1 VAGLNSHSRKKE
13 DPVAPYRLPDGPSDA
28 YAATRTRMGE
38 LIERL
43 SGPGMAGCTQEQL
56 EQFVTAAG
64 RELQRQAIQD
74 FLDERSRTEQRLAVV
89 EGADGVARRRAE
101 RGHARQVATTVGRV
115 SVARIADRAPGA
127 SNLHPADAELSLPGC
142 LYSRPLQRLIVN
154 EAAAGSLRR
163 TAESVRRATGL
174 SLSTRQIM
182 QVCQRAAL
190 DARDFY
196 TLPPVAQPSNQDLLV
211 VSADATGV
219 NMIPSGLRES
229 VRAQA
234 QTRADAGPRPPSAQ
248 LAERE
253 RTGRCRMATVTAVYD
268 TTPVPRGG
276 ADVLPRTAAERAART
291 RAAPR
296 AERREVHAS
305 LKHTAAEMITAM
317 FDLAEQRDPEHRR
330 RWIVLLDGNNHQIE
344 RVRHEAA
351 KRGVHIDI
359 IIDFVHVL
367 EYLWHAAEDLHPSAP
382 TRQAFVA
389 RTARDILD
397 GRSSRVAAELR
408 AHALAHTAAPG
419 EGCNKA
425 KATGLERAAA
435 YLSAKEDLLGYD
447 IALAL
452 GRPIATGVIEGCCR
466 FLIKDRLDVTG
477 ARWSLP
483 GAEAILLLRAVIDNG
498 DFEAYWAH
506 HGQREHERQHAA
518 RYRHD
523 HTAAT

>member
-1 VAGLNSHSRKKE
+1 
-13 DPVAPYRLPDGPSDA
+13 VAPYPRTDGPLDA

-38 LIERL
+38 LIEHL

-74 FLDERSRTEQRLAVV
+74 FLDERSRTEARLAVL

-115 SVARIADRAPGA
+115 SVARIAYRAPGA

-142 LYSRPLQRLIVN
+142 LYSRPLQRLIVH

-196 TLPPVAQPSNQDLLV
+196 ALPPAGRASSQDLLV
-211 VSADATGV
+211 LSADATGV

-229 VRAQA
+229 VRAQG
-234 QTRADAGPRPPSAQ
+234 QTRADAGPQPPSAQ
-248 LAERE
+248 LADRE

-268 TTPVPRGG
+268 TTPVPRHG

-305 LKHTAAEMITAM
+305 LKHTTAEMITAL
-317 FDLAEQRDPEHRR
+317 FDLAEQRDPDHRR
-330 RWIVLLDGNNHQIE
+330 RWIVLVDGNNHQIE
-344 RVRHEAA
+344 RARHEAA

-359 IIDFVHVL
+359 VIDFVHVL
-367 EYLWHAAEDLHPSAP
+367 EYPWRAAEDLHPGAP
-382 TRQAFVA
+382 ARQAFVA

-397 GRSSRVAAELR
+397 GRSSRVAAQLH
-408 AHALAHTAAPG
+408 AHALARTAAPG
-419 EGCNKA
+419 ECANKA
-425 KATGLERAAA
+425 KTTGLERAAA
-435 YLSAKEDLLGYD
+435 YLAAKQDHLGYD

-477 ARWSLP
+477 ARWSPP
-483 GAEAILLLRAVIDNG
+483 GAEAILLLRAIIDNG
-498 DFEAYWAH
+498 DFDAYRAH
-506 HGQREHERQHAA
+506 HGQREHERQHTT
-518 RYRHD
+518 RYRHEY
-523 HTAAT
+523 TATA